1 MSECSLQFV
10 SQQGVWRNFFEDPCT
25 TINDFE
31 TIIANKLNEFGLSAS
46 KTNINKMGAIIVREC
61 IVDKLNLL
69 CKSGGDKSA
78 LLAKIEYYNSD
89 DFIENFSDSMP
100 IKTSTTRTKYAGYF
114 DTLFNVVANSD
125 DDEGWRIRLN
135 KYDDQAQCMRALKVK
150 EAGFKT
156 VTAYQNRGQLTT
168 CYLCNRGILANDK
181 GQKTMECEHILPVSC
196 ALSHWWLIKSTD
208 EQKLTQSQLEEL
220 SKEYGWSH
228 RCCNQIKTNSEFII
242 YDSTLDRYRFNR
254 DLAKIMLEEIKIST
268 NYDCPVA
275 NRVGPMDIDAQL
287 INIQRTVQPLL
298 DKINTNLSN
307 VSSNDMYELI
317 CKIKI
322 ISSMNEKTF
331 TDVISDNSVD
341 FRAIQLRAQQ
351 TLQSNATR
359 AENLAKKAADDI
371 SNKNRDAET
380 KSNQINDR
388 ATRNA
393 NRSIAKSSTDNSST
407 DIANST
413 ATRSAKRSTAKK
425 EKGTAT
431 KGTATK
437 GTAKSS
443 AAIADSTATRR
454 NTTKQGQKKK
464 RSLTLASKRNPKS
477 STSPTMKLSIV
488 AEDPLSSSMTISSPT
503 AQPDS
508 SMKLSP
514 VSKNTPG
521 SIMNTTPASPA
532 AAGGSV
538 QVGGELDE
546 RVVELLQIVGTNID
560 QRFEEDINEKFDDLF
575 KYYKYTVFKENSEGA
590 VVKHTR
596 WIYSEDN
603 TEETMAEARER
614 TRAYADDRG
623 FSGME
628 LGGIKKKKGTI
639 RKNRQKKKRQ
649 KRKKSTNKKRRGKT
663 KYTKKRKNL

>member
-1 MSECSLQFV
+1 MCSLDLV

-25 TINDFE
+25 TINHFE
-31 TIIANKLNEFGLSAS
+31 TIIANKLYEFGLSTS

-114 DTLFNVVANSD
+114 DTLFNIVANSD
-125 DDEGWRIRLN
+125 KANSDKDDEGWRIRLN

-156 VTAYQNRGQLTT
+156 VTAYQNRGELTT
-168 CYLCNRGILANDK
+168 CYLCNRGILANDTD
-181 GQKTMECEHILPVSC
+181 QKTMECEHILPVSC
-196 ALSHWWLIKSTD
+196 ALSHWWLIKSND

-242 YDSTLDRYRFNR
+242 YDSILDRYRFNR
-254 DLAKIMLEEIKIST
+254 DLAKIMLEEINRST
-268 NYDCPVA
+268 QYDCAVA
-275 NRVGPMDIDAQL
+275 NKRGPIDIDAQL
-287 INIQRTVQPLL
+287 INIQGTVQPLL

-341 FRAIQLRAQQ
+341 FRAIQLRAQK

-359 AENLAKKAADDI
+359 IRNQKEAEYAISKQKERNAK
-371 SNKNRDAET
+371 T
-380 KSNQINDR
+380 KSNQNNDR

-393 NRSIAKSSTDNSST
+393 KRSNA
-407 DIANST
+407 IANSIT
-413 ATRSAKRSTAKK
+413 
-425 EKGTAT
+425 
-431 KGTATK
+431 
-437 GTAKSS
+437 
-443 AAIADSTATRR
+443 TRR
-454 NTTKQGQKKK
+454 NTTNQDQKKK

-477 STSPTMKLSIV
+477 STSPTTMKLSIV
-488 AEDPLSSSMTISSPT
+488 AEDPRSSSMTISSPT
-503 AQPDS
+503 AQPGS

-560 QRFEEDINEKFDDLF
+560 QRFKEDINEKFDDLF
-575 KYYKYTVFKENSEGA
+575 KHYKYTVFKENSEGA
-590 VVKHTR
+590 IVKHMR

-603 TEETMAEARER
+603 PEETMAQARER
-614 TRAYADDRG
+614 TREYEDDRG
-623 FSGME
+623 FSIRR

-649 KRKKSTNKKRRGKT
+649 KKKKSTNKKRRGKT
-663 KYTKKRKNL
+663 KYTKKRKKI

>member
-1 MSECSLQFV
+1 MCSLDLV

-25 TINDFE
+25 TINHFE
-31 TIIANKLNEFGLSAS
+31 TIIANKLDEFGLSAS
-46 KTNINKMGAIIVREC
+46 KPNINKMGAIIVREC

-114 DTLFNVVANSD
+114 DTLFNIVANSD
-125 DDEGWRIRLN
+125 KDDEGWRIRLN

-242 YDSTLDRYRFNR
+242 YDSILDRYRFNR
-254 DLAKIMLEEIKIST
+254 DLAKIMLEEINRST
-268 NYDCPVA
+268 QYDCAVA
-275 NRVGPMDIDAQL
+275 NRGGPVDIDAQL

-317 CKIKI
+317 CKFKI

-341 FRAIQLRAQQ
+341 FSAFQRRAQQ

-359 AENLAKKAADDI
+359 VENQAKEAADAI
-371 SNKNRDAET
+371 SKKNRDAET
-380 KSNQINDR
+380 KSKQISDR
-388 ATRNA
+388 EKRKA
-393 NRSIAKSSTDNSST
+393 N
-407 DIANST
+407 
-413 ATRSAKRSTAKK
+413 RSTAKK
-425 EKGTAT
+425 K

-443 AAIADSTATRR
+443 TAIADSTATRI
-454 NTTKQGQKKK
+454 NTTKQDQKKN

-477 STSPTMKLSIV
+477 STNPTMKLSIV
-488 AEDPLSSSMTISSPT
+488 AEDPRSSSMTISSPT

-508 SMKLSP
+508 SIKLSP

-560 QRFEEDINEKFDDLF
+560 QRFKEDINEKFDDLF
-575 KYYKYTVFKENSEGA
+575 KHYKYTVFKENSKGA
-590 VVKHTR
+590 AFKHTR

-603 TEETMAEARER
+603 PEETMAQARER

-623 FSGME
+623 FSRLK
-628 LGGIKKKKGTI
+628 LGGIKKKKSTI

-649 KRKKSTNKKRRGKT
+649 KKKKSTNKKRRGKT
-663 KYTKKRKNL
+663 KYTKKRKKI

>member
-1 MSECSLQFV
+1 MCSLDLV

-25 TINDFE
+25 TINHFE
-31 TIIANKLNEFGLSAS
+31 TIIANKLYEFGLSTS

-114 DTLFNVVANSD
+114 DTLFNIVANSD
-125 DDEGWRIRLN
+125 KANSDKDDEGWRIRLN

-242 YDSTLDRYRFNR
+242 YDSILDRYRFNR
-254 DLAKIMLEEIKIST
+254 DLAKIMLEEINRST
-268 NYDCPVA
+268 QYDCAVA
-275 NRVGPMDIDAQL
+275 NKRGPIDIDAQL
-287 INIQRTVQPLL
+287 INIQGTVQPLL

-341 FRAIQLRAQQ
+341 FRAIELRAQQ

-359 AENLAKKAADDI
+359 VENQAKEAADAI
-371 SNKNRDAET
+371 SKKNSDAET
-380 KSNQINDR
+380 KSKQISDR
-388 ATRNA
+388 EKRKA
-393 NRSIAKSSTDNSST
+393 N
-407 DIANST
+407 
-413 ATRSAKRSTAKK
+413 RSTAKK
-425 EKGTAT
+425 K
-431 KGTATK
+431 K

-443 AAIADSTATRR
+443 TAIANSITTRR
-454 NTTKQGQKKK
+454 NTTNQDQKKK

-477 STSPTMKLSIV
+477 STSPTTMKLSIV
-488 AEDPLSSSMTISSPT
+488 AEDPRSSSMTISSPT
-503 AQPDS
+503 AQPGS

-560 QRFEEDINEKFDDLF
+560 QRFKEDINEKFDDLF
-575 KYYKYTVFKENSEGA
+575 KHYKYTVFKENSEGA
-590 VVKHTR
+590 IVKHMR

-603 TEETMAEARER
+603 TEETMAHARER
-614 TRAYADDRG
+614 TREYAYDQGYSR
-623 FSGME
+623 ME

-649 KRKKSTNKKRRGKT
+649 KKKKSTNKKRRGKT
-663 KYTKKRKNL
+663 KYTKKRKKI

>member
-1 MSECSLQFV
+1 MCSLDLV
-10 SQQGVWRNFFEDPCT
+10 SQQGVWRNFFENPCT
-25 TINDFE
+25 TINHFE
-31 TIIANKLNEFGLSAS
+31 TIIAKKLKEFGLSVS

-114 DTLFNVVANSD
+114 DTLFNIVANSD
-125 DDEGWRIRLN
+125 KANSDKDDEGWRIRLN

-242 YDSTLDRYRFNR
+242 YDSILDRYRFNR
-254 DLAKIMLEEIKIST
+254 DLAKIMLEEINRST
-268 NYDCPVA
+268 QYDCAVA
-275 NRVGPMDIDAQL
+275 NKRGPIDIDAQL
-287 INIQRTVQPLL
+287 INIQGTVQPLL

-341 FRAIQLRAQQ
+341 FRAIELRAQQ

-359 AENLAKKAADDI
+359 VENQAKEAADAI
-371 SNKNRDAET
+371 SKKNSDAET
-380 KSNQINDR
+380 KSKQISDR
-388 ATRNA
+388 EKRKA
-393 NRSIAKSSTDNSST
+393 N
-407 DIANST
+407 
-413 ATRSAKRSTAKK
+413 RSTAKK
-425 EKGTAT
+425 K
-431 KGTATK
+431 K

-443 AAIADSTATRR
+443 TAIANSITTRR
-454 NTTKQGQKKK
+454 NTTNQDQKKK

-477 STSPTMKLSIV
+477 STSPTTMKLSIV
-488 AEDPLSSSMTISSPT
+488 AEDPRSSSMTISSPT
-503 AQPDS
+503 AQPGS

-560 QRFEEDINEKFDDLF
+560 QRFKEDINEKFDDLF
-575 KYYKYTVFKENSEGA
+575 KHYKYTVFKENSEGA
-590 VVKHTR
+590 IVKHMR

-603 TEETMAEARER
+603 TEETMAHARER
-614 TRAYADDRG
+614 TREYAYDQGYSR
-623 FSGME
+623 ME

-649 KRKKSTNKKRRGKT
+649 KKKKSTNKKRRGKT
-663 KYTKKRKNL
+663 KYTKKRKKI

>member
-1 MSECSLQFV
+1 MCSLDLV
-10 SQQGVWRNFFEDPCT
+10 SQQGVWRNFFENPCT
-25 TINDFE
+25 TINHFE
-31 TIIANKLNEFGLSAS
+31 TIIANKLDEFGLSAS

-125 DDEGWRIRLN
+125 KANSDKDDEGWRIRLN

-242 YDSTLDRYRFNR
+242 YDSILDRYRFNR
-254 DLAKIMLEEIKIST
+254 DLAKIMLEEINRST
-268 NYDCPVA
+268 QYDCAVA
-275 NRVGPMDIDAQL
+275 NKRGPVDIDAQL

-298 DKINTNLSN
+298 DKINTNLTN

-317 CKIKI
+317 CKFKI

-331 TDVISDNSVD
+331 TDVISDNSVN
-341 FRAIQLRAQQ
+341 FRAIQLRTQR

-359 AENLAKKAADDI
+359 RRNQEEAEYAI
-371 SNKNRDAET
+371 SKQKERNANI

-388 ATRNA
+388 
-393 NRSIAKSSTDNSST
+393 
-407 DIANST
+407 

-425 EKGTAT
+425 KKGTAT

-443 AAIADSTATRR
+443 TAIADSTATRI
-454 NTTKQGQKKK
+454 NTTKQDQKKK

-477 STSPTMKLSIV
+477 STNPTMKLSIV
-488 AEDPLSSSMTISSPT
+488 AEDPRSSSMTISSPT

-508 SMKLSP
+508 SIKLSP

-560 QRFEEDINEKFDDLF
+560 QRFKEDINEKFDDLF
-575 KYYKYTVFKENSEGA
+575 KHYKYTVFKENSEGA
-590 VVKHTR
+590 IVKHTR

-614 TRAYADDRG
+614 TRVYAYDQGYSR
-623 FSGME
+623 ME
-628 LGGIKKKKGTI
+628 LGGIKKKKSTI

-649 KRKKSTNKKRRGKT
+649 TRKKSTNKKRRGKT